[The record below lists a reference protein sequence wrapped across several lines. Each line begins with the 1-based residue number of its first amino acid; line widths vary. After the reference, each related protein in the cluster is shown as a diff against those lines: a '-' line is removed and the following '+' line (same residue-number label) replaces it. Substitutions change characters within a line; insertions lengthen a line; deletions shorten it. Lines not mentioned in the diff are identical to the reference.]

1 LPVVI
6 DVRPSPEELAA
17 AVRSSLGLEPS
28 DIVFVNASAIDV
40 WRRDIVEG
48 VEIAVRGRIIS
59 CVGRCARSRGSRT
72 KIIDLRG
79 SIVAPGFIDA
89 HTHIESTFLRPSE
102 FSKAVISR
110 GTTAV
115 FADPHEIANVA
126 GFEGLRYMAN
136 ELSKTPLKAFLLIPP
151 NVPASLRAPGIG
163 GALLRYDE
171 VIEKMDLFSG
181 VGEVMDIGSLLD
193 GDERFIEYAA
203 RLSTAK
209 IIQGHAAGLRGEDLD
224 AYASLAIGND
234 HEVTEWGELVER
246 LSKGI
251 IPIVRYGS
259 SWRDLERLYRAV
271 QDYSPLVPV
280 ATDDIHALHIVREG
294 HLDRAVRRAI
304 ELGVD
309 PVKAIAS
316 VTLAPALLYGVQRWI
331 GSIAPGRYAD
341 LVVIEDLK
349 RVKIKDV
356 YIDGVLVASGY
367 RYLALPKEDSNEIP
381 NSISNT
387 VKVVWPPKISLE
399 IRRNCSEAL
408 VRVIKP
414 IHGTTLTKEERRVI
428 PCGVDVVKEV
438 SNSRLLYVTSINRYN
453 VNSSYTALL
462 EGIELDGAI
471 ASTVSHDSH
480 NIIAV
485 GSSLDDIMAAVKAIV
500 DSGGG
505 ISLASRGRVEA
516 LVELGIAGLMSE
528 KGYLE
533 VVDDLEKMF
542 RALEERGFEKPE
554 DILLEIQLLSLTVIP
569 EIRITDRGL
578 YLVSKREVANLVI
591 NYS

>member
-1 LPVVI
+1 MI
-6 DVRPSPEELAA
+6 DVRPSPRELAA
-17 AVRSSLGLEPS
+17 AVRSSLGLEAS
-28 DIVFVNASAIDV
+28 DMVMINASIIDV
-40 WRRDIVEG
+40 WRGEIVEG
-48 VEIAVRGRIIS
+48 VEIAVKGRIIS
-59 CVGRCARSRGSRT
+59 CVGRCSRSRGSST
-72 KIIDLRG
+72 KIVDLRG

-126 GFEGLRYMAN
+126 GFEGLRYMAG
-136 ELSKTPLKAFLLIPP
+136 ELSRTPLKAFLLIPP
-151 NVPASLRAPGIG
+151 NVPASLRAPGVG

-171 VIEKMDLFSG
+171 VIDKMDLFSG

-193 GDERFIEYAA
+193 GDERFIEYAS
-203 RLSTAK
+203 RLSMAG
-209 IIQGHAAGLRGEDLD
+209 IIQGHAAVLRGEDLD

-234 HEVTEWGELVER
+234 HEVTEWGELIER

-259 SWRDLERLYRAV
+259 SWRDLERLYKAI
-271 QDYSPLVPV
+271 QEYSPLIPV
-280 ATDDIHALHIVREG
+280 ATDDIHALHIAREG

-316 VTLAPALLYGVQRWI
+316 VTLAPAILYGMQRWI

-341 LVVIEDLK
+341 LVVMEDLE
-349 RVKIKDV
+349 RVRIKDV
-356 YIDGVLVASGY
+356 YIDGDLVASNY
-367 RYLALPKEDSNEIP
+367 RYIAPSQGDPNDIP
-381 NSISNT
+381 GSVSNT
-387 VKVVWPPKISLE
+387 VKIVWPPKISLE
-399 IRRNCSEAL
+399 IQRNCREAL

-428 PCGVDVVKEV
+428 PCGGDVVKEV
-438 SNSRLLYVTSINRYN
+438 SDSKLLYVTSINRYG
-453 VNSSYTALL
+453 VSSSYTALL

-485 GSSLDDIMAAVKAIV
+485 GSSLGDIMTAVKAIV
-500 DSGGG
+500 GSGGG

-516 LVELGIAGLMSE
+516 LVELGIAGLMSR

-533 VVDDLEKMF
+533 VVGDLEKMF
-542 RALEERGFEKPE
+542 RALEERGFERPE
-554 DILLEIQLLSLTVIP
+554 GILLEIQLLSLTVIP

-578 YLVSKREVANLVI
+578 YLVSRREVADLVI
-591 NYS
+591 SYN